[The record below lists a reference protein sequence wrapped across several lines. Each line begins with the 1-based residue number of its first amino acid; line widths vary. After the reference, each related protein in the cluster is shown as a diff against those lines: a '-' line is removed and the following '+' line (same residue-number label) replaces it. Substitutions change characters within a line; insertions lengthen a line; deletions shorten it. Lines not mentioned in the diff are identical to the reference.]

1 MQIKSLPKNSL
12 IVNNNVEKLNFIPKT
27 YLLVDENNRVLLG
40 NSFIHLMDDKIYCI
54 MIKSHKLLEI
64 SCFEFESEIVKEN
77 NLERINSIVKEVNE
91 YVRSYKNKNNE
102 QCFDFDLT
110 EYRTIEETYFDKPP
124 VYNFNKGKKKKDSN
138 VEEFNLFSEGVI

>member
-1 MQIKSLPKNSL
+1 MQIKLIPKSLLSINDS
-12 IVNNNVEKLNFIPKT
+12 ISKLNFLPKT
-27 YLLVDENNRVLLG
+27 YLLVDENNKVLLG
-40 NSFIHLMDDKIYCI
+40 NSFVHLLKENIYCI
-54 MIKSHKLLEI
+54 IVKNHKLLEI
-64 SCFEFESEIVKEN
+64 SCFEFEEEIVKEN

-91 YVRSYKNKNNE
+91 YVRSYKNKINN